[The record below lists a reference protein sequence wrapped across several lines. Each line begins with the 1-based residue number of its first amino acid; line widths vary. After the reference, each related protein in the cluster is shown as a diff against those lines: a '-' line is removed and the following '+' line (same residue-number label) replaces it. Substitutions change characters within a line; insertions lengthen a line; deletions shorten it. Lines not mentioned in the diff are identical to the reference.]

1 MRGYFEDEE
10 RELEE
15 PSRDTEV
22 TLSPLAVAGIVLAL
36 LVLCGLCFGFGYWI
50 GHRTSG
56 RSQAPATQPLSQTAA
71 PDEEPLQGS
80 SSIPKPSAEAQV
92 PVTPP
97 AQASD
102 GSQPQAQGANPTNPQ
117 EGTATQG
124 QSAPAPITPASGQAQ
139 SQSPVRP
146 AIPSTPG
153 AAQTAGASFAQTVHS
168 ALPGAN
174 ELMVQVAAVSHQEDA
189 SVLVNALRQHGYA
202 ASAQQDPSDGLIHVR
217 VGPFKTREE
226 ANRMARRLLDD
237 GYNAMVQ
244 P

>member
-1 MRGYFEDEE
+1 MRGYFEDEQ

-15 PSRDTEV
+15 PQHDTEV

-36 LVLCGLCFGFGYWI
+36 LVLGGVCFGLGYWM
-50 GHRTSG
+50 GHRTAG
-56 RSQAPATQPLSQTAA
+56 RGQAVATQSLSQTAA

-80 SSIPKPSAEAQV
+80 GSIPKPSAEAQV

-102 GSQPQAQGANPTNPQ
+102 GSQPQPSSATPPNPP

-124 QSAPAPITPASGQAQ
+124 QSTPAPVTSASGPAQ

-146 AIPSTPG
+146 AMPSTPG
-153 AAQTAGASFAQTVHS
+153 AAQTPGAGAAQTVHP
-168 ALPGAN
+168 ALPSAN
-174 ELMVQVAAVSHQEDA
+174 VLMVQVAAVSHQEDA

-217 VGPFKTREE
+217 IGPFKTREE